1 MGSFYISTP
10 IYYVNDLPHIG
21 HIYTTVVADVVARY
35 RRFIGDDVFFVTG
48 TDEHG
53 QSIMKAAEKLG
64 IEPGEQADRVVSRY
78 HRWWETLGISHD
90 DFIRT
95 TEARHRR
102 AVEEMVARIEASGDF
117 YTALHEGWYCTSC
130 ESFYTEK
137 ELLPGNRCPT
147 HESETEWQSEE
158 NVFFRLSAYQDRLL
172 ELYAGEPPFVI
183 PPSRANEVRSFVEGG
198 LKDIS
203 VSRAGLGWGI
213 PFPGRDN
220 EVIYVWLDALTNY
233 LSALGLG
240 SKDTSKLDRFW
251 HDGGIRIN
259 LIGKDILR
267 FHAIWWPAF
276 LMSAGLPVPSTVA
289 IHGWWLRDD
298 KKISKSVGNVV
309 RPDALVER
317 FGPDA
322 LRYFLLREM
331 VFGQD
336 ASFSDE
342 AFVDRYNSDLANDL
356 GNTMSRLVK
365 LSRSSFDGKTPPEA
379 CGDNPLIAAAETA
392 VDEYHEAMREFAFTR
407 ALGSLWRLLSEV
419 NQYLVAREPWKLVKT
434 EGASAGVSRILWNG
448 LEGLRIVTTALAP
461 VMPQTAAGIL
471 EAIGAADVPL
481 ERDSLAWGRTP
492 LDRPLADA
500 APFFPRIDKAAF
512 LSGDEPEPAAPRQPK
527 PSASPAAK
535 AKPAQES
542 DMITIEE
549 FFQTQLRIATITA
562 AERIEGTDKLVK
574 LAVDLG
580 EESERT
586 LVAGIAQEYPADELV
601 GRQIAVVANLKPA
614 KLRGVESQGMLL
626 AASVDGRPVLL
637 SPDEKVPNG
646 TPVK

>member
-1 MGSFYISTP
+1 MGTFYISTP

-35 RRFIGDDVFFVTG
+35 RRFIGDDVFFLTG

-53 QSIMKAAEKLG
+53 QSIMKAAERLG
-64 IEPGEQADRVVSRY
+64 IEPQEQADRVVSRY
-78 HRWWETLGISHD
+78 HEHWKTLGISHD
-90 DFIRT
+90 DFVRT
-95 TEARHRR
+95 TEARHRV
-102 AVEEMVARIEASGDF
+102 AVEEMVRRIEASGDF
-117 YTALHEGWYCTSC
+117 YTDLHEGWYCSSC
-130 ESFYTEK
+130 ESFYTER
-137 ELLPGNRCPT
+137 ELLPGHRCPT

-158 NVFFRLSAYQDRLL
+158 NVFFRLSKYQDRLL
-172 ELYAGEPPFVI
+172 ELYAGETPFVI

-213 PFPGRDN
+213 PFPGREN
-220 EVIYVWLDALTNY
+220 EVVYVWLDALTNY

-240 SKDTSKLDRFW
+240 SDDASKLDRYW
-251 HDGGIRIN
+251 HEGGTRIN

-298 KKISKSVGNVV
+298 KKISKSVGNIV
-309 RPDALVER
+309 RPDELIET

-342 AFVDRYNSDLANDL
+342 AFVDRFNSDLANDL
-356 GNTMSRLVK
+356 GNTVSRLVK

-379 CGDNPLIAAAETA
+379 CSDNPLIAAAESA
-392 VDEYHEAMREFAFTR
+392 VAGYHEAMGEFAFNR
-407 ALGSLWRLLSEV
+407 ALASLWKLLSET
-419 NQYLVAREPWKLVKT
+419 NQYLVAREPWKLVKS
-434 EGASAGVSRILWNG
+434 EGPSASVSRILWNG
-448 LEGLRIVTTALAP
+448 LEAVRIVTTALSP
-461 VMPQTAAGIL
+461 VMPTTAASIL
-471 EAIGAADVPL
+471 AAIGGDAVPV
-481 ERDSLAWGRTP
+481 ERDTLAWGRTP
-492 LDRPLADA
+492 LDQPLAE
-500 APFFPRIDKAAF
+500 PVPLFPRIDKAAF
-512 LSGDEPEPAAPRQPK
+512 LSGEEGAAAPPK
-527 PSASPAAK
+527 AAASPAPKQA
-535 AKPAQES
+535 PAQES

-549 FFQTQLRIATITA
+549 FFKTQLKMATILT

-574 LAVDLG
+574 LMVDLG

-586 LVAGIAQEYPADELV
+586 LVAGIAEQYSAEELV

-626 AASVDGRPVLL
+626 AASVDGKPVLL
-637 SPDEKVPNG
+637 GPDSQVPNG